1 MKFLVI
7 LSPTKNKI
15 LAINVINT
23 TLALKFIYVFDVE
36 IVIKAPDE
44 TNMANLIFH
53 LINWQ

>member
-53 LINWQ
+53 LIN